1 LLKDRALLD
10 QQEQVLEELG
20 KGKRSRKQVLQTGL
34 LYEQDDDLAGMVE
47 ISSDEEADWTPP
59 VQPELPI
66 VHHHE
71 MGELTRVKKPQLK
84 KRPRAIVAVSEEQIG
99 EQRIVESRIVEQ
111 RIVEQ
116 RIVEPRIVE
125 PCPLMEGEGSTLKVL
140 GFNHRQRSMF
150 VHVLM
155 RFGLGDFSWCEFIPR
170 LKPKTMEEIKEYI
183 FLPPFCL
190 WP

>member
-34 LYEQDDDLAGMVE
+34 LYEQDDDNAGMVE

-71 MGELTRVKKPQLK
+71 MAEVTRVKKPQLK
-84 KRPRAIVAVSEEQIG
+84 KRPRAILAVSEEQIG
-99 EQRIVESRIVEQ
+99 EQRIVES

-155 RFGLGDFSWCEFIPR
+155 RYL
-170 LKPKTMEEIKEYI
+170 
-183 FLPPFCL
+183 
-190 WP
+190 

>member
-1 LLKDRALLD
+1 MLKDRALLD

-71 MGELTRVKKPQLK
+71 IGELTRVKKPLLK
-84 KRPRAIVAVSEEQIG
+84 KRPRGMSFDLQ
-99 EQRIVESRIVEQ
+99 
-111 RIVEQ
+111 
-116 RIVEPRIVE
+116 
-125 PCPLMEGEGSTLKVL
+125 LYL
-140 GFNHRQRSMF
+140 
-150 VHVLM
+150 
-155 RFGLGDFSWCEFIPR
+155 FSLNKNGVFDANFFSQLR
-170 LKPKTMEEIKEYI
+170 RMMY
-183 FLPPFCL
+183 FLT
-190 WP
+190 WH